1 MFNNSKKKVLR
12 SLVKD
17 MRWFIGS
24 TPCVCVE
31 SDIEKDYQRRL
42 SLNKT
47 AEERMLWSITNE
59 APEPEESVISEC
71 ERCTLLGRYEEYYGP
86 DLCEAE
92 WNETM
97 AKPLTQEQKTALIR
111 ALATV
116 QLRLDN
122 KEESK

>member
-24 TPCVCVE
+24 TPCSCVE
-31 SDIEKDYQRRL
+31 SDIEKDYQYRL
-42 SLNKT
+42 SQNKT
-47 AEERMLWSITNE
+47 AEERMLWSIANE

-92 WNETM
+92 WNDTM
-97 AKPLTQEQKTALIR
+97 AKPLTEEQKTALIQ
-111 ALATV
+111 ALVAV
-116 QLRLDN
+116 QSRLNN
-122 KEESK
+122 KEENK

>member
-116 QLRLDN
+116 QLRLNN

>member
-1 MFNNSKKKVLR
+1 MFNNSKKKMLR

-31 SDIEKDYQRRL
+31 SDIEKDYQHRL

-47 AEERMLWSITNE
+47 AEERMLWSIANE

>member
-47 AEERMLWSITNE
+47 AEERMLWSIANE

-111 ALATV
+111 TLATV

>member
-1 MFNNSKKKVLR
+1 
-12 SLVKD
+12 
-17 MRWFIGS
+17 
-24 TPCVCVE
+24 
-31 SDIEKDYQRRL
+31 
-42 SLNKT
+42 
-47 AEERMLWSITNE
+47 MLWSIANE

>member
-31 SDIEKDYQRRL
+31 SDIEKDYQHRL

-47 AEERMLWSITNE
+47 AEERMLWSIANE

-86 DLCEAE
+86 DVCEAE